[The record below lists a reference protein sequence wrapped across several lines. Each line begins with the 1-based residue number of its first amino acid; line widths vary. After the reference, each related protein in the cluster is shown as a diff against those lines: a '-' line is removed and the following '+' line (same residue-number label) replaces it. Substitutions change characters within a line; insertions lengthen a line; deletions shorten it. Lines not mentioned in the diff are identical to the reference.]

1 MPLSP
6 RFVGPAIG
14 LITGS
19 ITSACMTFV
28 GLAVNYGFQPDFLSR
43 WLKSAAISYMTV
55 VPFLMILVPP
65 IQRFVLR
72 KAGIPEPSR
81 PRLPS

>member
-1 MPLSP
+1 MRISP

-19 ITSACMTFV
+19 ITSVCMTFV
-28 GLAVNYGFQPDFLSR
+28 GLAINYGFQPDFLAR
-43 WLKSAAISYMTV
+43 WAKSSIISYMTV

-65 IQRFVLR
+65 VQRFVLR
-72 KAGIPEPSR
+72 KAGIPTPDRIS
-81 PRLPS
+81 PP

>member
-1 MPLSP
+1 MTLSP

-19 ITSACMTFV
+19 ITSICMSFV
-28 GLAVNYGFQPDFLSR
+28 GLAINYGFHPDFLAR
-43 WLKSAAISYMTV
+43 WAKSALISYMTV

-72 KAGIPEPSR
+72 KAGIPAPHLIPR
-81 PRLPS
+81 P

>member
-1 MPLSP
+1 MTISP

-19 ITSACMTFV
+19 ITSICMTFV
-28 GLAVNYGFQPDFLSR
+28 GLAVNYGFHPDFLAR
-43 WLKSAAISYMTV
+43 WVKSAAISYMTV

-72 KAGIPEPSR
+72 KAGIPTPHQSPR
-81 PRLPS
+81 P